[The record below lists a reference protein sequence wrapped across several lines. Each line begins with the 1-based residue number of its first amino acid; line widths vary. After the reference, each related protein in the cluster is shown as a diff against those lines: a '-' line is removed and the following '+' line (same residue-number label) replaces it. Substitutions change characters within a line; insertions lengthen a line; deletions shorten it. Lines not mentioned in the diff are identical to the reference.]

1 MANILKYVFLAG
13 LILAEVIRFPQRAR
27 VSRARR
33 AGQVSVSQ
41 VKGSETLW
49 MSLSFLGMYVLP
61 LIYIF
66 SNWLDFA
73 NYSLPV
79 WAGVL
84 GILFLILALYINWRA
99 QVDLGKSWSPSLEVT
114 EGLKL
119 VTGGIYSVLRHP
131 IYTAMLLLSAAQVLL
146 LHNWIAGLLGALSF
160 LPIYITR
167 IPREEQMMLE
177 QFGDQYRAY
186 MQRTHRVLP
195 KIFR

>member
-61 LIYIF
+61 LVFIF

-99 QVDLGKSWSPSLEVT
+99 QVDLSKSWSPSLEVT
-114 EGLKL
+114 EGQKL

-131 IYTAMLLLSAAQVLL
+131 IYTAMLLFSAAQVQL
-146 LHNWIAGLLGALSF
+146 LHNWIAGLFGALIF
-160 LPIYITR
+160 LPIYVTR
-167 IPREEQMMLE
+167 VPRDEQMMLE
-177 QFGDQYRAY
+177 QFGDQYRE
-186 MQRTHRVLP
+186 
-195 KIFR
+195 